1 MASTPNLGNLF
12 IATMEAWL
20 FAIFFAGSENR
31 LINVVSIPLNLI
43 SFKAANVSLTALKRH
58 LFDVNLFSLRF
69 FNVLKKKL

>member
-1 MASTPNLGNLF
+1 MASIPNLGNLF

-43 SFKAANVSLTALKRH
+43 SFKALKC
-58 LFDVNLFSLRF
+58 FTYCIKTPFI
-69 FNVLKKKL
+69 